1 MVEGKGRRRNT
12 LKRTCLQNLV
22 DKKRKKNRRT
32 GRKFEDTN

>member
-12 LKRTCLQNLV
+12 LKRTFLQNLV